1 MVVACQSQVAVL
13 NKLLATKQRNVTPP
27 PTASPAVRTRTLSSS
42 FDSVSQSGLHLS
54 QFQSNSNSQLN
65 CSDGSSLLDE
75 ANSSTVSDSKSNEDT
90 VSLTSQKSS
99 SSCVI
104 SWSYRITRWE
114 KIFEFSVSFLLAQPS
129 IFMWI
134 VYVCIIK
141 LN

>member
-42 FDSVSQSGLHLS
+42 FDNASQSGSHLG

-65 CSDGSSLLDE
+65 SSDGSLLLDE

-104 SWSYRITRWE
+104 SWSYNNIVW
-114 KIFEFSVSFLLAQPS
+114 KFLIIIRVILLVRPS
-129 IFMWI
+129 ILCEFL
-134 VYVCIIK
+134 YII
-141 LN
+141 